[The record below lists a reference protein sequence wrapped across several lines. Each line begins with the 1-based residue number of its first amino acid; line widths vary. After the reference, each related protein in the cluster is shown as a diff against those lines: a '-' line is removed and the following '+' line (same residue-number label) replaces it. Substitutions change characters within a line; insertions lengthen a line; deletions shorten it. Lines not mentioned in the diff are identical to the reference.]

1 MPTEEMFPIPEV
13 PKGYLAGAVICK
25 KEKIKFNVGRKR
37 WAVEVKNAGDRPIQV
52 SVHIAQITVRLTAK
66 VGSHYPFLETNP
78 SLIFD
83 RLLSY
88 GTHLDIAAGTAVRFE
103 PGERKTVS
111 LVEYGGKKLLSGGNG
126 LGSGPFEE
134 SARETTIKDMVEKH
148 KFGHKKQEQVQEGI
162 MAEMDRE
169 VVS

>member
-1 MPTEEMFPIPEV
+1 
-13 PKGYLAGAVICK
+13 
-25 KEKIKFNVGRKR
+25 
-37 WAVEVKNAGDRPIQV
+37 
-52 SVHIAQITVRLTAK
+52 
-66 VGSHYPFLETNP
+66 LETNP

-126 LGSGPFEE
+126 LGTGPFDE
-134 SARETTIKDMVEKH
+134 SLRETKIKEMVEKH
-148 KFGHKKQEQVQEGI
+148 KFGHKKQDKVEEGT
-162 MAEMDRE
+162 MAEMDPE
-169 VVS
+169 VVSVLGRPIEGQSGLTTSTHPCSALPLVTGSDWQI